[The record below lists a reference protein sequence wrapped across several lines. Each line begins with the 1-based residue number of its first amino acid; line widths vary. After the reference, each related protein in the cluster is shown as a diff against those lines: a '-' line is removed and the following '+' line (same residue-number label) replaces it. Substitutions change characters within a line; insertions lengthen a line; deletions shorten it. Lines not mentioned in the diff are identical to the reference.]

1 MTTTEKPIPITTET
15 LTPTT
20 TENPNPATA
29 SNPIP
34 TTRLGLAHGFHLP
47 DDGWVH
53 IAPLGRF
60 DHPSGVVQV
69 LDAAALE
76 SIAAAFRAEAGAEN
90 FPGLLVDF
98 DHFSHD
104 GSKPSEAAG
113 WISALDAR
121 PDGLWARVRWSD
133 AGEAAVR
140 GGRYRLVSPVW
151 NGAEGVF
158 WTEDKATLFRP
169 GRLDRVALTNDP
181 NLTGLVPLTNRQQPA
196 PDANPIPPNPMNYRN
211 ELLRLLEL
219 PAEAGDE
226 EIAAALAE
234 LTERL
239 RQLDSLETE
248 TAELREDALEADLE
262 EFADVIADPAAV
274 REQLIA
280 NRAGTRRLLAALRR
294 APRRRPLHNRGAARI
309 PAGVPNSTEA
319 ETRRAR
325 RIANRARQL
334 QRELR
339 VGHTVAFNLAR
350 GEILHG

>member
-1 MTTTEKPIPITTET
+1 MIDQARPI
-15 LTPTT
+15 
-20 TENPNPATA
+20 A
-29 SNPIP
+29 
-34 TTRLGLAHGFHLP
+34 RLGLAHGFRLP
-47 DDGWVH
+47 HDGWVH
-53 IAPLGRF
+53 IAPRGSF
-60 DHPSGVVQV
+60 DHPSGIVQV
-69 LDAAALE
+69 LDDEA
-76 SIAAAFRAEAGAEN
+76 IRQIVDAFNHEASGEN

-113 WISALDAR
+113 WISGLAAR

-133 AGEAAVR
+133 AGDAAVR

-158 WTEDKATLFRP
+158 WPEAGATRFRP

-181 NLTGLVPLTNRQQPA
+181 NLTGLVPLTNRHADPATQPNSQQE
-196 PDANPIPPNPMNYRN
+196 NNMNYRD

-219 PAEAGDE
+219 SADAGDDA
-226 EIAAALAE
+226 IAAALEE
-234 LTERL
+234 LAERL
-239 RQLDSLETE
+239 RQLEELETE
-248 TAELREDALEADLE
+248 TAGLREDAVEADLE

-280 NRAGTRRLLAALRR
+280 NRAGTRRLLAALCRR
-294 APRRRPLHNRGAARI
+294 PARKPLHNRSATRI
-309 PAGVPNSTEA
+309 PQGGALPNADAEA
-319 ETRRAR
+319 RRAR

-334 QRELR
+334 QQELR
-339 VGHTVAFNLAR
+339 VGHTVAFNLDR